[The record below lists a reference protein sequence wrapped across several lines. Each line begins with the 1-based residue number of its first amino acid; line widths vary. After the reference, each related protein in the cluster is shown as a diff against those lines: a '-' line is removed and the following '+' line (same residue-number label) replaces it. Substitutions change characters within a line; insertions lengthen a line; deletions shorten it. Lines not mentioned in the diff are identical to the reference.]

1 MKPWARNHSDA
12 IYRRAVPAGN
22 APGRGWSWWLDALW
36 LHRGA
41 RAVRAALESAAAL
54 LLPVD
59 CVCCRRPDATVCGR
73 CARAMGTA
81 SLHPARVEGR
91 AEALPL
97 NDSGNALP
105 VMAAGAY
112 EHELAAVILAF
123 KNHQRPGLGRLLVA
137 PLGRRRGFG
146 PAGHGGTR
154 VARWCWFRCPLA
166 CGARARRGY
175 FPVGLLLSRLRRSA
189 GAARG
194 ACRWRAWCG
203 TACRAQFTP
212 AQKGKGKRARGC
224 GAGHHA
230 RSGDA
235 PSWPA
240 LLPQGA
246 SVLFVDDVLTT
257 GAHLAEAHRAL
268 AGTGLRV
275 CGAAVLAATPAPDER
290 HDVRSTR

>member
-36 LHRGA
+36 LHPGA

-59 CVCCRRPDATVCGR
+59 CVCCHRPDATVCGR

-137 PLGRRRGFG
+137 PLGRAVDSGLREM
-146 PAGHGGTR
+146 AGQGCPVVLVPVPTR
-154 VARWCWFRCPLA
+154 LR
-166 CGARARRGY
+166 ARARRGY
-175 FPVGLLLSRLRRSA
+175 FPVGLLLSRLRRS
-189 GAARG
+189 GVLPRG
-194 ACRWRAWCG
+194 VSVACLVRYRVS
-203 TACRAQFTP
+203 RQFTP
-212 AQKGKGKRARGC
+212 AQKGKGKRARGSVR
-224 GAGHHA
+224 GTMHA
-230 RSGDA
+230 
-235 PSWPA
+235 PA
-240 LLPQGA
+240 TPELARLVAQGA
-246 SVLFVDDVLTT
+246 SVLFIDDVLTT
-257 GAHLAEAHRAL
+257 GATLAEAHRAL
-268 AGTGLRV
+268 AGTGLVV